1 MTTDGRNRK
10 RRLHLRLSDREFQNL
25 ELIRETHGVTLT
37 QAIRTLIRAG
47 FVQLGIERDISAMME
62 KK

>member
-1 MTTDGRNRK
+1 MTEGRNRK
-10 RRLHLRLSDREFQNL
+10 RRLHLRLSDREFENL
-25 ELIRETHGVTLT
+25 EMIRETHGVSLT

-47 FVQLGIERDISAMME
+47 FIQLGLERDISALVE